1 MRFTKML
8 MAAAGLALSGVP
20 AVAVQAQTPTFPT
33 NAVLDSVIAKQMA
46 DASFMGLAA
55 AVIVN
60 RQVVWMKG
68 YGFADWQRTRPF
80 TPNTI
85 MNVGS
90 IAKPFTGVAMMRA
103 VQEGKL
109 LLDEDINTYLPFR
122 VVNPHR
128 PGEKITLRHLATHTS
143 GITDRP
149 EVYSGTYHFGGDSPE
164 PLGRFL
170 EQYFRPDGKNYSR
183 DNFLDAKPGALREYS
198 NIGASLAGYIVERA
212 FGEPLNVYTRKHI
225 FTPLRMTGTGWF
237 LSEVDLSNH
246 STLFVS
252 ENGSPIPIPHY
263 GLTTYPDGGV
273 RTSVADLSKFFVA
286 LLNGGEYQGRRILD
300 ARMAAEM
307 QRFQFTDANRPE
319 NFPVADGNSGL
330 FWRTKYNGS
339 RVGHGGNDPGI
350 KGDMLS
356 DLSKEIGVV
365 LLVNT
370 STSLSGPEQ
379 RVYFDLFEALWKYA
393 ESLRAVGR

>member
-1 MRFTKML
+1 MRFPTWRL
-8 MAAAGLALSGVP
+8 ATAGLALSSVP
-20 AVAVQAQTPTFPT
+20 VAATGAQTPASGTT
-33 NAVLDSVIAKQMA
+33 GALDSLVTTRMTEAGI
-46 DASFMGLAA
+46 MGLGA

-60 RQVVWMKG
+60 RQIVWMKG
-68 YGFADWQRTRPF
+68 YGFADRQRTRPF

-109 LLDEDINTYLPFR
+109 SLDEDVNKYLPFR

-128 PGEKITLRHLATHTS
+128 PQEKITLRHLATHTS

-149 EVYSGTYHFGGDSPE
+149 EVYAGTYHYGGDSPE
-164 PLGRFL
+164 PLGHFL
-170 EQYFRPDGKNYSR
+170 EQYFSPDGKHYSPA
-183 DNFLDAKPGALREYS
+183 NFLDVKPGARRDYS
-198 NIGASLAGYIVERA
+198 NIGAGLAGYIVERA
-212 FGEPLNVYTRKHI
+212 FGEPLNVYTRRHI

-237 LSEVDLSNH
+237 LSEVDLANH

-252 ENGSPIPIPHY
+252 QNGVIIPIQHY

-273 RTSVADLSKFFVA
+273 RTSVADLSTFFIA
-286 LLNGGEYQGRRILD
+286 LLNGGEYQGTRILD

-319 NFPVADGNSGL
+319 NYPAADGNSGL
-330 FWRTKYNGS
+330 FWRTKYNGT
-339 RVGHGGNDPGI
+339 RVGHGGNDPGVQA
-350 KGDMLS
+350 DMLA
-356 DLSKEIGVV
+356 DTAKEVGVI
-365 LLVNT
+365 LLLN
-370 STSLSGPEQ
+370 TSLSGPDQ
-379 RVYFDLFEALWKYA
+379 RAYLAIFDALWKYA
-393 ESLRAVGR
+393 DALRTGGR